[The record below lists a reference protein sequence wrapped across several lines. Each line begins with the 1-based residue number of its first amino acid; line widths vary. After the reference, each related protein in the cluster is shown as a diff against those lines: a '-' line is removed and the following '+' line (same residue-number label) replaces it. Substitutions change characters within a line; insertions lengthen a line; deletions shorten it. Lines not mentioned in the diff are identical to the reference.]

1 MEADDLIKQELSA
14 AYRILYR
21 YGMADLTYTHLSAR
35 SARGESFF
43 IYPLGLFFS
52 EVSPENLLEVSLE
65 GKILSG
71 HEVQC
76 NITGQL
82 IHSSIYKARADIK
95 SIFHLHTIAGVAVS
109 SMKCGLLPLSQFAL
123 HFFENIAYHH
133 YNSLVLDANVQCA
146 ELVADLKHHMSMLM
160 CNHGTITCGK
170 TIHEAMFY
178 TMMLENACKVQIAC
192 KDQQTINVSLEVAR
206 KARNDMRAFEE
217 DLGKRDFLALIR
229 ELES

>member
-1 MEADDLIKQELSA
+1 MDNNYIIKQELAA
-14 AYRILYR
+14 AYRILHR

-35 SARGESFF
+35 SLQGNSFF

-52 EVSPENLLEVSLE
+52 EVNADNLLEVSLDGE
-65 GKILSG
+65 ILAG
-71 HEVQC
+71 YEAQC

-82 IHSSIYKARADIK
+82 IHSSIYKARADIN
-95 SIFHLHTIAGVAVS
+95 SIFHLHTIACTAVS
-109 SMKCGLLPLSQFAL
+109 AMQCGLLPLSQFSL

-133 YNSLVLDANVQCA
+133 YNSLVLDAGVQCQ
-146 ELVADLKHHMSMLM
+146 ELVADLKHHMTMLM
-160 CNHGTITCGK
+160 CNHGSITCGK

-192 KDQQTINVSLEVAR
+192 KDHQTISVSPQVAR

-229 ELES
+229 ELKS